1 MATKEQF
8 MNAISKFI
16 ENDMLPN
23 ASGNYKIIL
32 NIAKAAI
39 QHAPAAVFDR
49 VKSNTIISMLGV
61 IDEQNNVNTELL
73 ATVLSHGF
81 GSDEFAFTF
90 AAFGK
95 EYTLHFSANDIQTI
109 KRYM

>member
-8 MNAISKFI
+8 MNAISSYI
-16 ENDMLPN
+16 EHDMLPN

-32 NIAKAAI
+32 NIAKAAM
-39 QHAPAAVFDR
+39 QHAPDAVFDR
-49 VKSNTIISMLGV
+49 IKNNSLISMLGV
-61 IDEQNNVNTELL
+61 IDEQNNVNTDLL
-73 ATVLSHGF
+73 ATVLASGF
-81 GSDEFAFTF
+81 GRDEFAFSF

-95 EYTLHFSANDIQTI
+95 EYTLHFSADDVQTI